1 MKEKHARSIVKGTTW
16 RIIGTLDTLFLSWLF
31 TGSIGDA
38 SKIAG
43 TEVFTKVFLYY
54 LHERVWMRAHWLRNL
69 KLLPDGTQKWVD
81 HHSRS
86 LIKGVSW
93 RVFGTLDT
101 ILIALFWTGEFDKA
115 LKIGF
120 AEVFTKILLYY
131 LHERLW
137 LRMKW
142 GTQPLTT
149 NDMPANAQLE
159 LK

>member
-1 MKEKHARSIVKGTTW
+1 MNEKHTRSIVKGTTW

-43 TEVFTKVFLYY
+43 TEVITKVGLYY
-54 LHERVWMRAHWLRNL
+54 LHERAWMRAHWMRKL

-93 RVFGTLDT
+93 RIFGTMDT
-101 ILIALFWTGEFDKA
+101 IMIALFWTGEIDKA

-137 LRMKW
+137 LRLKW
-142 GTQPLTT
+142 GITPLAVTEV
-149 NDMPANAQLE
+149 PADAQLE